1 MKITHLLTFLLVLS
15 SRAQSQTLIKSQ
27 YSADATTKSYT
38 YQNEDN
44 SYFESIYLY
53 NSEGDSV
60 LFAQGPIVVHS
71 EDNAFVQNG
80 VWTYYFDGNIA
91 DQVPFILGDEHS
103 SSYLNSFHIGQS
115 YTPITF
121 HHYSSSSANTT
132 NLLPEWTI
140 WPASNNDYRL
150 EKENVLN
157 FLDNNTTV
165 HLDLPDYQFSK
176 SKYQVVDDIFRF
188 QFEFVLNYET
198 PFNLFEVIF
207 EGEANQVFKLN
218 CKGDGLISLLFKDNE
233 QELELVNEVLQMDL
247 KQVHQ
252 VDFQLNASGEF
263 VLVFDDFIQSS
274 RNFENSG
281 IPVEVSN
288 FSQLMTQMNI
298 QGPLNIQV
306 LDCSTLR
313 FDETTTN
320 NQKGITIKDL
330 SEINLA
336 LVNDLYAV
344 EGTVVYMK
352 ELDLIHIIQDLKKSG
367 STLHSLVTYPMKYGN
382 KVDYHTLELEIQMD
396 ESNKITSIDRVI
408 KEGERESIDLVKLSN
423 YLNNKFGSNTYRM
436 VLKSMMHKNS
446 GQSLSFASSS
456 ALVKTTGEI
465 YNLTKATSLRM
476 GASASDR
483 VILRFESGD
492 KVDLI
497 ERTDVFWWKVKF
509 NGKVGY
515 VKAALLEKASD

>member
-1 MKITHLLTFLLVLS
+1 MRTTHLLTFMLVFS
-15 SRAQSQTLIKSQ
+15 SMAQSQTLIKSQ
-27 YSADATTKSYT
+27 YSADETTKSFT

-60 LFAQGPIVVHS
+60 LFAQGPIAIHS

-80 VWTYYFDGNIA
+80 VWTYYFDGYIA

-121 HHYSSSSANTT
+121 YHYSSSGAHTT

-140 WPASNNDYRL
+140 WPESNNDYRL

-165 HLDLPDYQFSK
+165 NLDLPDYQFST
-176 SKYQVVDDIFRF
+176 SKYQVVDDVFRF

-198 PFNLFEVIF
+198 PFNLFEVTF
-207 EGEANQVFKLN
+207 EGEEDQLFKLN
-218 CKGDGLISLLFKDNE
+218 CKGDGLINLLYQSNE
-233 QELELVNEVLQMDL
+233 QEIELVDEELQMDL

-263 VLVFDDFIQSS
+263 VLVFDDIIQSS

-281 IPVEVSN
+281 IPLEVSN
-288 FSQLMTQMNI
+288 FSYLMTQMSI

-306 LDCSTLR
+306 LDCSNLR

-336 LVNDLYAV
+336 LINDLYAV

-352 ELDLIHIIQDLKKSG
+352 ELEIIHVIQDFDKSG
-367 STLHSLVTYPMKYGN
+367 SMLHSIVSYPMKYGN
-382 KVDYHTLELEIQMD
+382 RVDYHTLELEILMD
-396 ESNKITSIDRVI
+396 ESNRIKSIDRI
-408 KEGERESIDLVKLSN
+408 LKAGEQESVDLVKLSN

-436 VLKSMMHKNS
+436 VLNSMLHKNS
-446 GQSLSFASSS
+446 GQSLSYASSS
-456 ALVKTTGEI
+456 ANVKTTGAI

-492 KVDLI
+492 QVDLI

-515 VKAALLEKASD
+515 VKAALLEKATN